1 MLNEI
6 QFIKFTTQTDY
17 LILRRRSLVDGRPMD
32 GISSIRMMQSGPDYS
47 SKSHMIKWTEVFI
60 LPSLKECTENADY
73 TEPPD
78 PSRITSHIA
87 KAISM
92 ALLPHLKQL
101 KKEDLSPL
109 AVKVCLDPENVRF
122 GKNFDSIPVYKY
134 ILSIFNF
141 KTSYNLLLFLD
152 KL

>member
-1 MLNEI
+1 M
-6 QFIKFTTQTDY
+6 
-17 LILRRRSLVDGRPMD
+17 VDGRPMD
-32 GISSIRMMQSGPDYS
+32 GISSIKMMQGGPDYA

-60 LPSLKECTENADY
+60 LPSSKECSENADFN
-73 TEPPD
+73 EPPD

-122 GKNFDSIPVYKY
+122 KTIIIRYIKVIIKNKKWVSI
-134 ILSIFNF
+134 I
-141 KTSYNLLLFLD
+141 
-152 KL
+152 

>member
-1 MLNEI
+1 MFDN
-6 QFIKFTTQTDY
+6 F
-17 LILRRRSLVDGRPMD
+17 RRRSLVDGRPMD
-32 GISSIRMMQSGPDYS
+32 GISSIKMMQGGPDYA

-60 LPSLKECTENADY
+60 LPSSKECTENNDY
-73 TEPPD
+73 NEPPD

-109 AVKVCLDPENVRF
+109 AVKVCLDPENVR
-122 GKNFDSIPVYKY
+122 NI
-134 ILSIFNF
+134 
-141 KTSYNLLLFLD
+141 
-152 KL
+152 

>member
-1 MLNEI
+1 M
-6 QFIKFTTQTDY
+6 
-17 LILRRRSLVDGRPMD
+17 VDGRPMD
-32 GISSIRMMQSGPDYS
+32 GISSIKMMQGGPDYA

-60 LPSLKECTENADY
+60 LPSSKECSENADFN
-73 TEPPD
+73 EPPD

-122 GKNFDSIPVYKY
+122 NIIIIRCIQVNISKEQTHCFSK
-134 ILSIFNF
+134 F
-141 KTSYNLLLFLD
+141 KLDYFLI
-152 KL
+152 